1 MPANSKTP
9 MTHGLRNAFGQLLR
23 YGLVGVT
30 INLAGYLIFVL
41 ATTHGAEPKLT
52 MTLLYIAGI
61 ASSFWANRNWTFK
74 DRGNVLGPGL
84 RYGSAYALGYLLNLG
99 LLLVF
104 VDYLHYSPRVIQF
117 IAVFVV
123 AAFLFVTLKLLVFM
137 QPATMQ
143 EKHR

>member
-1 MPANSKTP
+1 MPATSKTL

-23 YGLVGVT
+23 YGLVGLT

-52 MTLLYIAGI
+52 MTFLYLAGI
-61 ASSFWANRNWTFK
+61 ASGFWANRNWTFK
-74 DRGNVLGPGL
+74 DRGNLLGPGL
-84 RYGSAYALGYLLNLG
+84 RYACAYGLGYLLNLG

-104 VDYLHYSPRVIQF
+104 VDHLHYSPRVIQF
-117 IAVFVV
+117 IAIFVV
-123 AAFLFVTLKLLVFM
+123 AAFLFVMLKLLVFM
-137 QPATMQ
+137 QPAALQ